1 MPLPEPI
8 SPMLVADLVGDIYEA
23 AVNARLWRQFADS
36 IAAIYPD
43 VRITLFS
50 HDGAGPS
57 TDLNIRTNFPEAA
70 YCDYAAHYV
79 ANSPYVDFVQYNR
92 IGLPTRSETI
102 IDDEALFR
110 TEHYNDYLRPHQLG
124 HYGTGMVLERD
135 SLGWTALTLA
145 DRRDDNLRRDHQ
157 MALLGLLAPHL
168 RRALK
173 LRRTLAAERS
183 EALAPQTLFDG
194 WTHAAFVLD
203 RAGHVVTMN
212 RRAEALVAGD
222 SGVTLS
228 RLGRPCSFDVRSSR
242 ALDAAIAA
250 CQSLS
255 GSDAQ
260 GHDGLNGIM
269 LPRRNGGSPYH
280 AMLWPLTAPAAF
292 GLPAAP
298 GRLLL
303 VVADP
308 DSTPAD
314 AIGWIAR
321 RFGLSP
327 AEARL
332 AGAVIDG
339 IPLADA
345 AEQSG
350 IRLSTA
356 RTRLKTIQAKTGCH
370 RQLDLVRLAMSVPS
384 IERS

>member
-23 AVNARLWRQFADS
+23 AIDPRLWGQLADS
-36 IAAIYPD
+36 ITAIYPE
-43 VRITLFS
+43 VRVTLFS
-50 HDGAGPS
+50 HDDAGPAS
-57 TDLNIRTNFPEAA
+57 DLNVKTNFSEAA
-70 YCDYAAHYV
+70 YRDYAAHFV
-79 ANSPYVDFVQYNR
+79 ANSPYVDFVRHNQ

-102 IDDEALFR
+102 INDEALFR

-124 HYGTGMVLERD
+124 HYGAGMVLERD
-135 SLGWTALTLA
+135 SRGWTALTLA
-145 DRRDDNLRRDHQ
+145 DRRDDAPRRDHQ
-157 MALLGLLAPHL
+157 IALLGLLAPHL

-173 LRRTLAAERS
+173 LRRALIAERS
-183 EALAPQTLFDG
+183 EARAPQILFDG

-203 RAGHVVTMN
+203 RAGQVLTMN

-222 SGVTLS
+222 IGFTLS
-228 RLGRPCSFDVRSSR
+228 RSGRPRSFDIGSSR
-242 ALDAAIAA
+242 ALDAAIAT
-250 CQSLS
+250 CRLLS
-255 GSDAQ
+255 GADGA
-260 GHDGLNGIM
+260 DGLNGLL
-269 LPRRNGGSPYH
+269 LPRGDGGSPLH
-280 AMLWPLTAPAAF
+280 AMLWPIVSPAEF
-292 GLPAAP
+292 GLAAAP
-298 GRLLL
+298 GQILL
-303 VVADP
+303 VVSDP
-308 DSTPAD
+308 DSTPPD
-314 AIGWIAR
+314 AVGWIAR

-384 IERS
+384 IQRN